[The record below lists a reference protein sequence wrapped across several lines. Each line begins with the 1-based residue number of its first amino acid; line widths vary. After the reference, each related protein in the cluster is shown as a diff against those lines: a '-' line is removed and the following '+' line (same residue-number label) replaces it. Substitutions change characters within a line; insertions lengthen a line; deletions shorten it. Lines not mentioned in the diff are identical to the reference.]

1 MHRKVMD
8 PLRLRSRLAQSLT
21 LKTMSWLGFP
31 VVGISILGIGFVY
44 FQTLQGAEFQ
54 IRQDLERHLQDR
66 SRHDQ
71 DIFQIA
77 KANHKIL
84 KTNLLERLKQPIG
97 SDIGTKF
104 EKQMYQWNDQS
115 YRNFPQKKDLKAFPS
130 VQKATVFVGPQVQL
144 SDQLKGKILLF
155 EELTSLYGRAWY
167 GQYNNTWIIGNQNV
181 AAAYRPDMLWGL
193 EASPSTDMTQEEY
206 SLLAT
211 PKKNPDRSACWT
223 SLYFDR
229 PAARWMVSLVTPVDD
244 STGKH
249 VATIGNDIILNDLM
263 EIAIQDKFPNSYN
276 LIFQDNG
283 QIIVH
288 PDRMDELKA
297 SDGKLNLQR
306 IDDPELTRIFQQAKL
321 LTQPIE
327 IIKDPQGQ
335 SFWAIT
341 KINGPNWYWVTVY
354 PQSEL
359 RAKALASTV
368 PLVTLGFLTLL
379 MELFLLYQILRR
391 NVHQPLAKLAIA
403 TESLAQGNFEMELE
417 TSRRDEIGS
426 LARSFSSMASQLQ
439 ASFSQ
444 LSTCNETLETQ
455 VQAQTQELKNTVTDL
470 QLTEAQLVQSEKMS
484 SLGQMIAGIAHE
496 VNNPIG
502 FVHGNIEYAESYLQL
517 LLKHIDLFHAQST
530 VPMEIQDHAKGIDLA
545 FLQTD
550 LPKLLASMKMG
561 TSRIQEIVSSLRN
574 FSRLDGVDIK
584 ASNLHEGLDSTLL
597 ILNHR
602 LKRLPQMPIVLE
614 KNYGNLP
621 LVNCFPG
628 LLNQVFMNIIG
639 NAIDALEP
647 INEAKITIASELV
660 DNYAEITISDNGLGI
675 PEELIEKLFD
685 PFFTTKEI
693 GKGTG
698 LGLSISHQIIVDRH
712 QGKLVCRSSPEGT
725 AFMIRIP
732 IDATICPLSS

>member
-1 MHRKVMD
+1 MHLQAID
-8 PLRLRSRLAQSLT
+8 RLRSRLAQSLT
-21 LKTMSWLGFP
+21 LKTMAWLGFP
-31 VVGISILGIGFVY
+31 VVGISVLAIGFVY
-44 FQTLQGAEFQ
+44 SQTLQGAEFQ
-54 IRQDLERHLQDR
+54 LRQDLERHLRDR

-71 DIFQIA
+71 DIFRLAETNQ
-77 KANHKIL
+77 KIL
-84 KTNLLERLKQPIG
+84 KTDLMERLKQPML
-97 SDIGTKF
+97 SDVGTRFGK
-104 EKQMYQWNDQS
+104 EIYQWNDKS
-115 YRNFPQKKDLKAFPS
+115 YRNFPQGKDLKAFPS
-130 VQKATVFVGPQVQL
+130 VQKATVFVGPQVHL
-144 SDQLKGKILLF
+144 SDQLKGQILLF

-167 GQYNNTWIIGNQNV
+167 GQYNNTWIIGNQNISLD
-181 AAAYRPDMLWGL
+181 YRPGTLWGL
-193 EASPSTDMTQEEY
+193 EAPPSTDMTQEEY
-206 SLLAT
+206 SFLAT
-211 PKKNPDRSACWT
+211 PEKNPDRSARWT

-229 PAARWMVSLVTPVDD
+229 PADRWMVSLVTPVDN
-244 STGKH
+244 SMGKH
-249 VATIGNDIILNDLM
+249 VATIGNDVVLNDLM
-263 EIAIQDKFPNSYN
+263 EIALQEKFPNSYN

-306 IDDPELTRIFQQAKL
+306 INDPELQRIFQQAKL
-321 LTQPIE
+321 LNQPIE
-327 IIKDPQGQ
+327 IIKDPQGK

-359 RAKALASTV
+359 RMKALTSIA
-368 PLVTLGFLTLL
+368 PLVILGFLSLL
-379 MELFLLYQILRR
+379 IEIFLLYQILRR
-391 NVHQPLAKLAIA
+391 NVHQPLAKLVLA

-417 TSRRDEIGS
+417 TDRRDEIGS

-439 ASFSQ
+439 TSFSE
-444 LSTCNETLETQ
+444 LSTCNETLATE
-455 VQAQTQELKNTVTDL
+455 VQDRTQELKNAVTDL

-484 SLGQMIAGIAHE
+484 SLGEMVAGIAHE

-502 FVHGNIEYAESYLQL
+502 FVHGNIEYAESYLEL
-517 LLKHIDLFHAQST
+517 LLKHIDLFHTQST
-530 VPMEIQDHAKGIDLA
+530 VPMEIQNHAEVIDLA

-550 LPKLLASMKMG
+550 LPKLLASMKIG

-574 FSRLDGVDIK
+574 FSRLDGVEIK

-602 LKRLPQMPIVLE
+602 LKRLPQPPIVLE

-621 LVNCFPG
+621 LINCFPG

-647 INEAKITIASELV
+647 IDPAKITITSELV

-675 PEELIEKLFD
+675 PETLIEKLFD

-698 LGLSISHQIIVDRH
+698 LGLSISHQIVVDRH
-712 QGKLVCRSSPEGT
+712 QGTLVCRSSPEGT

-732 IDATICPLSS
+732 IDSTNSPLSS

>member
-1 MHRKVMD
+1 
-8 PLRLRSRLAQSLT
+8 
-21 LKTMSWLGFP
+21 
-31 VVGISILGIGFVY
+31 
-44 FQTLQGAEFQ
+44 
-54 IRQDLERHLQDR
+54 
-66 SRHDQ
+66 
-71 DIFQIA
+71 
-77 KANHKIL
+77 
-84 KTNLLERLKQPIG
+84 
-97 SDIGTKF
+97 
-104 EKQMYQWNDQS
+104 
-115 YRNFPQKKDLKAFPS
+115 
-130 VQKATVFVGPQVQL
+130 
-144 SDQLKGKILLF
+144 
-155 EELTSLYGRAWY
+155 LTSLYGRAWY
-167 GQYNNTWIIGNQNV
+167 RQYNNTWIISNQNISLD
-181 AAAYRPDMLWGL
+181 YRPGRLWGL

-211 PKKNPDRSACWT
+211 PERNPDRSARWT

-229 PAARWMVSLVTPVDD
+229 PSALWMVSLITPVDD

-263 EIAIQDKFPNSYN
+263 DIALQEKFPNSYN

-306 IDDPELTRIFQQAKL
+306 INDPELQRIFQQAKL
-321 LTQPIE
+321 LNQPIE
-327 IIKDPQGQ
+327 IIKDPQGK

-359 RAKALASTV
+359 RMKALTSIA
-368 PLVTLGFLTLL
+368 PLVILGFLSLL
-379 MELFLLYQILRR
+379 IEIFLLYQILRR
-391 NVHQPLAKLAIA
+391 NVHQPLAKLVLA

-417 TSRRDEIGS
+417 TDRRDEIGS

-439 ASFSQ
+439 ASFSE
-444 LSTCNETLETQ
+444 LSTCNETLATE
-455 VQAQTQELKNTVTDL
+455 VQDRTQELKNAVTDL

-484 SLGQMIAGIAHE
+484 SLGEMVAGIAHE

-502 FVHGNIEYAESYLQL
+502 FVHGNIEYAESYLEL
-517 LLKHIDLFHAQST
+517 LLKHIDLFHTQST
-530 VPMEIQDHAKGIDLA
+530 VPMEIQNHAEVIDLA

-550 LPKLLASMKMG
+550 LPKLLASMKIG

-574 FSRLDGVDIK
+574 FSRLDGVEIK

-602 LKRLPQMPIVLE
+602 LKRLPQPPIVLE

-621 LVNCFPG
+621 LINCFPG

-647 INEAKITIASELV
+647 IDPAKITITSELV

-675 PEELIEKLFD
+675 PETLIEKLFD

-698 LGLSISHQIIVDRH
+698 LGLSISHQIVVDRH
-712 QGKLVCRSSPEGT
+712 QGTLICRSSPEGT

-732 IDATICPLSS
+732 IDSTNSPLSS